1 MPTTS
6 RDPKSSLKPSTGEE
20 RRCQVSTR
28 GPGMSGEL
36 RLWGMALFFSG
47 ASGRESHHLAGAS
60 APALRKAYTKLFLG
74 DADGLSL
81 IAF

>member
-1 MPTTS
+1 MPTTT

-36 RLWGMALFFSG
+36 WLWGMALFFSG
-47 ASGRESHHLAGAS
+47 ASGRESHHPAGAPHPHSGRRTPSSSS
-60 APALRKAYTKLFLG
+60 AMPMDFH
-74 DADGLSL
+74 
-81 IAF
+81 